1 MGEALFWVGA
11 WHIIASCWVLSIAL
25 MILLIVAKWKIYEKA
40 GEEGWK
46 SIIPFYSDYILYK
59 IVWGNGWLFLL
70 LCIPFVNVAIN
81 ILCMMK
87 LAKAFGQSGAFA
99 VGLIFLPNIFL
110 LILGF
115 GDYTYLGPQQ
125 CSV

>member
-1 MGEALFWVGA
+1 MGESLFWIGI
-11 WHIIASCWVLSIAL
+11 WKLIMDYWVLSLAL

-46 SIIPFYSDYILYK
+46 SIIPFYNDYILYK

-70 LCIPFVNVAIN
+70 LCIPIVNAVIS
-81 ILCMMK
+81 IICMVK
-87 LAKAFGQSGAFA
+87 LSKAFDQSGAFA

-115 GDYTYLGPQQ
+115 GSYTYIGPQKG
-125 CSV
+125 

>member
-1 MGEALFWVGA
+1 MGESLFLIGIWKL
-11 WHIIASCWVLSIAL
+11 IMDYWVLSLGL

-70 LCIPFVNVAIN
+70 LCIPFVGIVIN
-81 ILCMMK
+81 IICMVK
-87 LAKAFGQSGAFA
+87 LSKAFGQSGAFA

-115 GDYTYLGPQQ
+115 GSYTYIGPQKG
-125 CSV
+125 